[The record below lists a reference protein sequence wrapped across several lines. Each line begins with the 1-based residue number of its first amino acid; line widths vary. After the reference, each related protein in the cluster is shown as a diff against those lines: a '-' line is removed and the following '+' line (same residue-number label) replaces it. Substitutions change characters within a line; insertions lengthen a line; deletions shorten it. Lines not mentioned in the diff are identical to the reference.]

1 MKTKMLGFIL
11 AAVLFGGTLAA
22 CGSTEVEP
30 ADPGAP
36 VNTAAE
42 AAPVDTAA
50 VATAI
55 ELTDGYDD
63 ALSAKNQ
70 LLLGTLRLEET
81 DQAITSEQ
89 AKELL
94 LLWRAFAALTA
105 SGTAAPEETEAVQN
119 QIMENMTPEQVG
131 AVAAMELTNAALQEF
146 YLEVGLTEAKT
157 PEPDATPQNGQ
168 MKDLSQEDRE
178 ATRIANG
185 AEPSGSGSGNGNGK
199 SSALMDMVIELLEKR

>member
-1 MKTKMLGFIL
+1 MKTKTLGLIL
-11 AAVLFGGTLAA
+11 AAVLFSGTLTA
-22 CGSTEVEP
+22 CGSTEGEP

-36 VNTAAE
+36 V
-42 AAPVDTAA
+42 DTATE
-50 VATAI
+50 ATAI
-55 ELTDGYDD
+55 DLTDSYDD
-63 ALSAKNQ
+63 ALTAKNQ

-81 DQAITSEQ
+81 GQAITSEQ

-94 LLWRAFAALTA
+94 LLWRALAALTA

-119 QIMENMTPEQVG
+119 QIMENMTPEQIS

-146 YLEVGLTEAKT
+146 YLEVGLTEVKT
-157 PEPDATPQNGQ
+157 PEPGATPQNGQ

-185 AEPSGSGSGNGNGK
+185 AEPSGSGSGNGK
-199 SSALMDMVIELLEKR
+199 SSALIDMVIELLEEK

>member
-1 MKTKMLGFIL
+1 MKTKMPGLIL
-11 AAVLFGGTLAA
+11 AAVLFAGTLAA

-42 AAPVDTAA
+42 A
-50 VATAI
+50 TAI
-55 ELTDGYDD
+55 DLTDSYDD
-63 ALSAKNQ
+63 ALTAKNQ

-94 LLWRAFAALTA
+94 LLWRALAALTA

-119 QIMENMTPEQVG
+119 QIMENMTPEQIS
-131 AVAAMELTNAALQEF
+131 AVAAMKLTNAALQEF
-146 YLEVGLTEAKT
+146 YIEVGLTEVRT
-157 PEPDATPQNGQ
+157 PEPDVTPQNTG

-185 AEPSGSGSGNGNGK
+185 AEPSGSGSGAGSGK
-199 SSALMDMVIELLEKR
+199 SSALMDMVIELLENK

>member
-1 MKTKMLGFIL
+1 VKTKTLGSIL
-11 AAVLFGGTLAA
+11 AAVLFSGTLTA

-36 VNTAAE
+36 VDTVTE
-42 AAPVDTAA
+42 ATPVDTATE
-50 VATAI
+50 ATAI
-55 ELTDGYDD
+55 DLTDSYDD
-63 ALSAKNQ
+63 ALTAKNQ

-94 LLWRAFAALTA
+94 LLWRALAALTA

-146 YLEVGLTEAKT
+146 YLEVGLTEVKT
-157 PEPDATPQNGQ
+157 PEPGATPQSAG

-185 AEPSGSGSGNGNGK
+185 AEPSGSGSGSGK
-199 SSALMDMVIELLEKR
+199 SSALMDMVIELMEEK